1 MKIRC
6 VWEHNGNDS
15 LLYAANFIGAFTRGP
30 SLDAAIRKMPCEI
43 QAYLKWK
50 GESVP
55 DTLEVEIIQQSSSEL
70 TISDADSDVLFDEEK
85 DIEHVGILGVKI
97 ACLEIGAGFSDAV
110 RSDT

>member
-50 GESVP
+50 G
-55 DTLEVEIIQQSSSEL
+55 
-70 TISDADSDVLFDEEK
+70 
-85 DIEHVGILGVKI
+85 
-97 ACLEIGAGFSDAV
+97 
-110 RSDT
+110 